1 MYLRNWAKDL
11 DVPILSVD
19 YSLAPEY
26 PFPRQLEEVF
36 YAYCWAIKNA
46 HLLGT
51 TAEKICV
58 CGDSAG
64 GNLTVAMAFRAI
76 AMGVRL
82 PTGILSAYG
91 TFLIRYTPS
100 PARVMA
106 LMDPLLPLGMLAS
119 VLAGNINSRVGDK
132 SHQNFSFPSTTV
144 LPDNIKLKFPYMH
157 CKTFPHWSSS
167 GIA

>member
-100 PARVMA
+100 PARIMA

-119 VLAGNINSRVGDK
+119 VLAGNINSRLGDK
-132 SHQNFSFPSTTV
+132 SQDNFSFPSTAV
-144 LPDNIKLKFPYMH
+144 LPDNIKFHYIY
-157 CKTFPHWSSS
+157 C
-167 GIA
+167 